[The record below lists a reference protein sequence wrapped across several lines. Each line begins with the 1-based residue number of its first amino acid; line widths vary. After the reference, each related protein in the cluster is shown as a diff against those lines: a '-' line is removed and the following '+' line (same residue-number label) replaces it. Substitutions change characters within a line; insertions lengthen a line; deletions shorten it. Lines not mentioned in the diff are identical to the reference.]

1 MRQLLRHARDSWLKR
16 GARKWPEPSHMLR
29 QNYHPPGYDSKGKQN
44 PPDDESPPTNALPTA
59 RNPSSPTGTTAEAPG
74 MQQAGDGG
82 WGAAGT
88 RTPGSNDGDVA
99 ESSPGEERGESGR
112 GRRRRRGEGGGSQDE
127 SIDFGA
133 DRGVVYGA
141 LGQAEEQPVYDLPKE
156 WKTMVST
163 LCLRTNF
170 EPAELADLFQ
180 RFRQLAGT
188 KEYLT
193 AGEFRRTVRR
203 NFGIMNE
210 EWVKKYFKA
219 FDRNHSG
226 TIDFQEYVMGF
237 AGMARVLTDKK
248 AHSLIGL
255 STGSNIVRS
264 GRSARLFWDGPPR
277 RVAVIKKWKDPVVAA
292 KTEKLVR
299 WLQDLELEV
308 LVDPSEDN
316 ELGKDGRVL
325 GPVFMPDVAR
335 FDPAQL
341 ATQTD
346 FIICLGG
353 DGTVLKAAQYFDDS
367 TPIPPTLAFGLGSL
381 GFLAPFNPSECQS
394 MITRVLEAFRRPI
407 SVTLRTRLRGEVY
420 SRKGQLERVF
430 YSLNEFI
437 VNRGISGVLSTLE
450 VFVDGQLVTT
460 AQGDGLIVRIP
471 DTARADGWM
480 SHDATEA
487 VTMKKGTYV
496 KLSTASI
503 PLPTVNQRELDGD
516 WFQSIRD
523 KLNWNL
529 RTLQSPY
536 HDHSSDLVGDGP
548 TGSPPSSGSPAP
560 PRFFTLPTSPAT
572 ENGKDSRGTGSPKR
586 DSPI

>member
-1 MRQLLRHARDSWLKR
+1 M
-16 GARKWPEPSHMLR
+16 
-29 QNYHPPGYDSKGKQN
+29 
-44 PPDDESPPTNALPTA
+44 
-59 RNPSSPTGTTAEAPG
+59 AEACARSRV
-74 MQQAGDGG
+74 Q
-82 WGAAGT
+82 
-88 RTPGSNDGDVA
+88 V
-99 ESSPGEERGESGR
+99 EEH
-112 GRRRRRGEGGGSQDE
+112 
-127 SIDFGA
+127 
-133 DRGVVYGA
+133 
-141 LGQAEEQPVYDLPKE
+141 PVYDLPKE
-156 WKTMVST
+156 WKTLVST

-292 KTEKLVR
+292 KTEKLVH
-299 WLQDLELEV
+299 WLQSQGLTV
-308 LVDPSEDN
+308 LVDPTEDN
-316 ELGKDGRVL
+316 ELGDDGEAI
-325 GPVFMPDVAR
+325 GPVFMPEVGR
-335 FDPAQL
+335 FDPGHL

-381 GFLAPFNPSECQS
+381 GFLAPFNPSQCQS
-394 MITRVLEAFRRPI
+394 MIKRVLDAFRRPI

-420 SRKGQLERVF
+420 SREGQLERVF

-450 VFVDGQLVTT
+450 VFVDGELVTT
-460 AQGDGLIVRIP
+460 AQGDGLIVASPSGSTAYNISVGGCMVSPLVPATLITPIAPHSLSFRPILTSASSEITVRIP

-480 SHDATEA
+480 CHDATEA
-487 VTMKKGTYV
+487 VVMKKGTFV

-529 RTLQSPY
+529 RTLQTPY
-536 HDHSSDLVGDGP
+536 HEHQSSDLVEDQSTHRSSSSAAANPPP
-548 TGSPPSSGSPAP
+548 T
-560 PRFFTLPTSPAT
+560 RFFTLPTSRA
-572 ENGKDSRGTGSPKR
+572 KDESGSSKG
-586 DSPI
+586 DSPPSSPI